1 MARRL
6 LGRTAPAVL
15 MTAVATLAFAAPVA
29 LLDLTGRTIDLAAPA
44 ERIVTFPVPS
54 AAAII
59 ALDGG
64 IDRLAGIHPES
75 KLAIE
80 EGILG
85 EFFPDARNI
94 PSSILAD
101 GATRGTLPDIA
112 AVRALSP
119 DLVIQWEHAD
129 PGANLLID
137 AGLDTAL
144 LMFGTEE
151 NVRDAFMML
160 GTAIGAVERVDMLLA
175 WRDETS
181 ALIEEGL
188 AAIPAEDRPTVAYFF
203 YAATDLQT
211 EGRGTYFD
219 WQIRHLG
226 AVNAAEGMEGWG
238 PVTDAVVAGWNPDIV
253 FLGNFEP
260 DLHTDRIYMDADFT
274 GTTAAIDRRV
284 YRMPLGGYRWGPGSI
299 ESPLAW
305 MWLANLVYPD
315 HFAFDLRAEIL
326 EWYPQLYGQTPTE
339 AQIDAI
345 LEVEL
350 NGQSANY
357 ERFLAR

>member
-1 MARRL
+1 MASKL
-6 LGRTAPAVL
+6 FGRTAPAVL
-15 MTAVATLAFAAPVA
+15 VLAAGTLAFAAPVA
-29 LLDLTGRTIDLAAPA
+29 LFDLTGRAIDLPAPA
-44 ERIVTFPVPS
+44 ERIVTFPVPM

-85 EFFPDARNI
+85 EFFPGARDI
-94 PSSILAD
+94 PSAILAD
-101 GATRGTLPDIA
+101 GATRGTVPDIA
-112 AVRALSP
+112 AVQALSP

-129 PGANLLID
+129 PGAGMLID

-144 LMFGTEE
+144 LVFGTEE
-151 NVRDAFMML
+151 NVRDVFML
-160 GTAIGAVERVDMLLA
+160 IGAAIGETERVDMLLA

-181 ALIEEGL
+181 AAIEEGL
-188 AAIPAEDRPTVAYFF
+188 ATIPAEDRPTVAYFF
-203 YAATDLQT
+203 YAQTDLQT

-226 AVNAAEGMEGWG
+226 ATNAAAGMEGWG
-238 PVTDAVVAGWNPDIV
+238 PVTDAVVAGWNPDII

-260 DLHTDRIYMDADFT
+260 DLHTNRIYNDPDFA
-274 GTTAAIDRRV
+274 GTTAALDRRV

-305 MWLANLVYPD
+305 MWLANLMYPD
-315 HFAFDLRAEIL
+315 HFDFDLRAEVL
-326 EWYPQLYGQTPTE
+326 EWYPRLYGHTPTE

-350 NGQSANY
+350 NGASANY
-357 ERFLAR
+357 ERFLPR